1 MSTQVVKKNSAGA
14 LASINLRQYA
24 GKGTEEIGSDD
35 VSTPILKILH
45 QLSPECNTRSA
56 KYVEGAEP
64 GMIYSANL
72 GSLIDGEK
80 GVDITV
86 AYSQTRWPEWQEK
99 GEGSSAPV
107 ATHMNPPSDA
117 QEEIRGIKYR
127 LSNGNYVEKTIYFYV
142 IAMIN
147 GSPRKAVMTMR
158 SSNLTPARDLNN
170 KLMNLKAQDD
180 KGSFQAPTFMGVF
193 KLKTAAKNAGDKSW
207 HVYKPT
213 FVRMLDTSVETDAS
227 LFKMGAEFQEQVSKG
242 TAKPKYEKVEQP
254 KEDIA

>member
-142 IAMIN
+142 IAMVD

-170 KLMNLKAQDD
+170 KLMNLKTQDA

-207 HVYKPT
+207 HVYKPS
-213 FVRMLDTSVETDAS
+213 FVRMLDLSDESDAS